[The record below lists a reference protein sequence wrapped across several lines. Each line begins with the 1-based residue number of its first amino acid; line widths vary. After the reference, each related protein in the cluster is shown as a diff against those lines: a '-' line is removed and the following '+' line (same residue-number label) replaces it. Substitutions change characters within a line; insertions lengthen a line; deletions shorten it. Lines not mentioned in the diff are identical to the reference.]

1 MSEINLSLTA
11 IPTSLSRSQ
20 LRDIISLKDA
30 AIGNLLSI
38 NKSLHE
44 KITTLEHDKA
54 VLESIIEKNNAKIS
68 ELAEENR
75 KLKERVG
82 ALENEVKDLKDE
94 KKADKERIRALE
106 DARKNENSRLLL
118 SKLVL
123 AIQEVNK
130 RDDLQGSG
138 GLEYLEDL
146 RVDRNQNS
154 HYMFVNNRNRKHEKS
169 IVNYGKEQLLLKLNE
184 AKNDKFITSK
194 LEIYSPTL
202 VDDMVKHLSSSYFC
216 APDLPQDEKKKMDM
230 WWD

>member
-20 LRDIISLKDA
+20 LRDIISLKDV
-30 AIGNLLSI
+30 AIGNLLSA

-44 KITTLEHDKA
+44 KILTLEHDKS
-54 VLESIIEKNNAKIS
+54 VLESIIEKNNAKIN
-68 ELAEENR
+68 ELTEENR
-75 KLKERVG
+75 KLRERVG
-82 ALENEVKDLKDE
+82 TLEDEVKQLIDA
-94 KKADKERIRALE
+94 KKND
-106 DARKNENSRLLL
+106 NSRLLL

-138 GLEYLEDL
+138 GLDYLEDL

-169 IVNYGKEQLLLKLNE
+169 IVNYGKEQLLQKLNQ

-230 WWD
+230 RWD

>member
-20 LRDIISLKDA
+20 LRDIISLKDV
-30 AIGNLLSI
+30 AIGNLLSA

-44 KITTLEHDKA
+44 KILTLEHDKS
-54 VLESIIEKNNAKIS
+54 VLESIIEKNNAKIN
-68 ELAEENR
+68 ELTEENR
-75 KLKERVG
+75 KLRERVG
-82 ALENEVKDLKDE
+82 TLEDEVKQLIDA
-94 KKADKERIRALE
+94 KKND
-106 DARKNENSRLLL
+106 NSRLLL

-138 GLEYLEDL
+138 GLDYLEDL

-154 HYMFVNNRNRKHEKS
+154 HYMFVNNRNRKYEKS
-169 IVNYGKEQLLLKLNE
+169 IISYGKKQLLMKLNQ
-184 AKNDKFITSK
+184 AKTDGFITSK

-202 VDDMVKHLSSSYFC
+202 VDDIIKYLSLTDPYFS
-216 APDLPQDEKKKMDM
+216 DLPQDEKRKMDM

>member
-20 LRDIISLKDA
+20 LRDIISLKDV
-30 AIGNLLSI
+30 AIGNLLSA

-44 KITTLEHDKA
+44 KILTLEHDKS
-54 VLESIIEKNNAKIS
+54 VLESIIEKNNAKIN
-68 ELAEENR
+68 ELTEENR
-75 KLKERVG
+75 KLRERVG
-82 ALENEVKDLKDE
+82 TLEDEVKQLIDA
-94 KKADKERIRALE
+94 KKND
-106 DARKNENSRLLL
+106 NSRLLL

-138 GLEYLEDL
+138 GLDYLEDL

-169 IVNYGKEQLLLKLNE
+169 IVNYGKEQLLQKLNQ